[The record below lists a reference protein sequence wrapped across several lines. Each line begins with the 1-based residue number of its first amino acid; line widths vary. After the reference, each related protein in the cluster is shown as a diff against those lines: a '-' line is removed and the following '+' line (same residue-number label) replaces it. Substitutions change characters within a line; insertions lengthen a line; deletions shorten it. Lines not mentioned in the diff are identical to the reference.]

1 MKKTRIL
8 RPNHLSPVDIQNLIL
23 DINIQAIES
32 LEQDNSLDKWALL
45 LDNFN
50 SSIPEAKSRASRIK
64 AMFQDW
70 RDSGNGLP
78 IKLLTLLNRN
88 WFNTLRSTL
97 YRVEGYLI
105 EGNLESFWEV
115 WEIFNEVER
124 LRTDNYTGAL
134 SVDVQLSKRLTKK
147 S

>member
-64 AMFQDW
+64 TMFQDW

-78 IKLLTLLNRN
+78 IRLLTLLNRN

-97 YRVEGYLI
+97 YMVEGYLI

>member
-64 AMFQDW
+64 TMFQDW

-78 IKLLTLLNRN
+78 IRLLTLLNRN